1 VPDAEG
7 SAIRAELAVHFRRPP
22 DAPLPDDELDAL
34 ARRIFAYQFARN
46 APYGAFCRSR
56 GVTPAVLASWRDIP
70 AVPTAAF
77 KEVDLVAGDAAAAA
91 AVFRTSGTTQGRR
104 GRHVI
109 LDLSLYHGA
118 LLPNFRAYVVP
129 DLAEPRMLALVPP
142 PQQLADSSLSHMIA
156 VVMDRLGARG
166 SGWYASVSDGI
177 DEGGL
182 EDALARSSAEEEPV
196 VLLGTSFA
204 FVHWTDSLRARGRT
218 FSLPPG
224 SRIMDTG
231 GYKGRGR
238 EVAEDALRAAYGE
251 LLGIEPHWCVNE
263 YGMTELCSQFYD
275 ATVREHVA
283 GAAAGERRKV
293 PPPWVRT
300 LIVDPDTLAPLP
312 DGRAG
317 LLRHIDLANLGS
329 VIAVQTEDIG
339 ERVGDGFRL
348 LGRSPGAQPRGCS
361 LAMDE
366 LLRATRP
373 GG

>member
-1 VPDAEG
+1 MLDAEG
-7 SAIRAELAVHFRRPP
+7 TALRAELAVHFRRPP
-22 DAPLPDDELDAL
+22 DSPLPDEEFDAL
-34 ARRIFAYQFARN
+34 ARRFFAYQFHRN
-46 APYGAFCRSR
+46 APYGAYCRSR
-56 GVTPAVLASWRDIP
+56 GVTPDGLGSWRDIP

-77 KEVDLVAGDAAAAA
+77 KEVDLVAGDAESAD

-109 LDLSLYHGA
+109 PDLALYHGA
-118 LLPNFRAYVVP
+118 LVPNFRAYVVP
-129 DLAEPRMLALVPP
+129 DLDEARMLALVPP
-142 PQQLADSSLSHMIA
+142 PRQLTDSSLSHMIA
-156 VVMDRLGARG
+156 VVMERLGARD
-166 SGWYASVSDGI
+166 SGWYASLADGI
-177 DEGGL
+177 AAEAL
-182 EDALARSSAEEEPV
+182 EEALEESIDDARPV

-218 FSLPPG
+218 FELPRG

-238 EVAEDALRAAYGE
+238 EVAEDTLRGTYGE
-251 LLGIEPHWCVNE
+251 LLGIDARWCVNE

-275 ATVREHVA
+275 ATLRELVLA
-283 GAAAGERRKV
+283 GAAGERRKV

-300 LIVDPDTLAPLP
+300 VVVDPDTLEAVH
-312 DGRAG
+312 DGRTG

-329 VIAVQTEDIG
+329 VVAVQTEDVG
-339 ERVGDGFRL
+339 VRVADGFRV
-348 LGRSPGAQPRGCS
+348 LGRASGAQPRGCS

-373 GG
+373 AG